1 MAGNWHRIG
10 NISGRDGVG
19 VPQGGAQGEVLVKEG
34 GSDFATSW
42 RKPRYEDIEGMVPA
56 SALPQI
62 SNEPY
67 VIDSQ
72 AAMLNLPAVPGRMAI
87 RTDQGKTYI
96 LSELPAST
104 LSNWIELTTTSDVQS
119 VNGKTGNVT
128 VTKADVGL
136 DKVNNTADADKP
148 QATTST
154 PGLMPSADKTKLNNA
169 TAAATASRM
178 VIRDANAR
186 ASFRQVNLS
195 DMPSSNGHAAT
206 KAYVDD
212 EVNRLIA
219 GRTPLS
225 GSSMATN
232 WDNLGGTS
240 QAAVVEGFPTGAPA
254 GAATPAW
261 GMGGVVIRT
270 ATSHFVKS
278 PVWEMKHEAL
288 GLNYRK
294 QTVTLLSCDPDYMV
308 GFSWER
314 HYHPGTS
321 RWTSWECV
329 GGDTGN
335 IEAKSSLGG
344 GTLDRKTVFVH
355 QAGALYNQNYLPHIR
370 RVANT
375 VYLSGAAS
383 PRDADDVSA
392 LPTNDGITIGY
403 FRTDSVVPIRHIWIA
418 DSHVTQGMNP
428 EGAGVM
434 QGSSKNRWFLNISDY
449 TSAEGMVRFRAGRY
463 GPDVPN
469 SINTW
474 LPFSTSWTAPRVVT
488 WTSSWVSGE

>member
-67 VIDSQ
+67 VINSQ

-136 DKVNNTADADKP
+136 GKVNNTADADKP

-225 GSSMATN
+225 GSAMKN
-232 WDNLGGTS
+232 HWDNLGGTS
-240 QAAVVEGFPTGAPA
+240 QAAVVEGFPVGAPA
-254 GAATPAW
+254 GITRSINENFGKPSD
-261 GMGGVVIRT
+261 G
-270 ATSHFVKS
+270 FVLD

-294 QTVTLLSCDPDYMV
+294 QTVTLLSCDPAYMV
-308 GFSWER
+308 GFTWER
-314 HYHPGTS
+314 YYSPATS
-321 RWTSWECV
+321 KWTSWECV
-329 GGDTGN
+329 GGDTGW
-335 IEAKSSLGG
+335 I
-344 GTLDRKTVFVH
+344 
-355 QAGALYNQNYLPHIR
+355 
-370 RVANT
+370 
-375 VYLSGAAS
+375 
-383 PRDADDVSA
+383 
-392 LPTNDGITIGY
+392 
-403 FRTDSVVPIRHIWIA
+403 DSVVSTSNWQANRGVPFVYKPGNLYGGDAGYAPKLRRKAGEVHIKGVFTVSTEEHRSGLKGASYPNMPTFGWVPTYDKKGVRGIWGPNQKYDNGRPIGVMTGSSQNTWSAYFI
-418 DSHVTQGMNP
+418 TP
-428 EGAGVM
+428 EGKQNTDIG
-434 QGSSKNRWFLNISDY
+434 GY
-449 TSAEGMVRFRAGRY
+449 RY
-463 GPDVPN
+463 GPGEPSGNVY
-469 SINTW
+469 
-474 LPFSTSWTAPRVVT
+474 LPLRASWDAFDFYAWR
-488 WTSSWVSGE
+488 GYGGF

>member
-154 PGLMPSADKTKLNNA
+154 PGLMPAADKTKLNNA

-212 EVNRLIA
+212 EFNRLIA

-254 GAATPAW
+254 GAASIAW
-261 GMGGVVIRT
+261 GMGGVVVRT
-270 ATSHFVKS
+270 ASDHFVKS
-278 PVWEMKHEAL
+278 PVWEMKHEVL

-294 QTVTLLSCDPDYMV
+294 QTAKLLSCDPDYMI
-308 GFSWER
+308 GFTWER
-314 HYHPGTS
+314 YYHPGKS
-321 RWTSWECV
+321 RWSGWTCV
-329 GGDTGN
+329 AGDTGA
-335 IEAKSSLGG
+335 ISSSPASSAQTRG
-344 GTLDRKTVFVH
+344 TVFRH
-355 QAGALYNQNYLPHIR
+355 RGNEYLYSASSPHSIR
-370 RVANT
+370 RTVNT
-375 VYLSGAAS
+375 VYLSGAATPAAQADLGEIQS
-383 PRDADDVSA
+383 NSGLQLGWFTPSRGWPIAAIWLADD
-392 LPTNDGITIGY
+392 GEGY
-403 FRTDSVVPIRHIWIA
+403 STHRIH
-418 DSHVTQGMNP
+418 N
-428 EGAGVM
+428 
-434 QGSSKNRWFLNISDY
+434 GSSKNRWMSRFE
-449 TSAEGMVRFRAGRY
+449 EGRILLATRY

-469 SINTW
+469 SLNTW
-474 LPFSTSWTAPRVVT
+474 LPFGLSWPAPRVVT